1 MASQGPF
8 GHGHGSESAFGSES
22 YCRLQRHWLR
32 RVIKSDS
39 CFQRTGHT
47 KVDVQISWS
56 PLLPF
61 LAFTHLSVLSC
72 NLSAVISICS
82 CLWPAT
88 KAYLLAVESSEFVY
102 KWSKLGVEIQHHHNL
117 SSHIPLSP
125 MPSLSPVCFTG
136 FTLLNVW
143 TVPAWAFD
151 LFTLRRGPLFFL
163 KKKTWLPRLHLNR
176 RSLGSSSRGVKKG
189 TNCCRS
195 HWDVAPLTTRDRR
208 IEPGFKH
215 IFPEASTGSEPGTL
229 GHLNHPEASSV
240 WQPDESVDFLM
251 RTERH
256 GGRVH
261 FLG

>member
-22 YCRLQRHWLR
+22 CCRLQRRWLR

-47 KVDVQISWS
+47 EVDVQISWS
-56 PLLPF
+56 PPLPL

-72 NLSAVISICS
+72 NLSAVIPICS

-88 KAYLLAVESSEFVY
+88 KAYLLVVESSEFVY
-102 KWSKLGVEIQHHHNL
+102 KWSKLGVEIQHHHNH

-125 MPSLSPVCFTG
+125 VPSLFPVRFTG

-143 TVPAWAFD
+143 TVPTWAFD

-163 KKKTWLPRLHLNR
+163 EKKTWLPSLHLNR
-176 RSLGSSSRGVKKG
+176 RSLGSSSRGVKKRNKLLQVALRRG
-189 TNCCRS
+189 PPDNPRQEDRTGIQTYFSWSQYRVRT
-195 HWDVAPLTTRDRR
+195 WDTRTLNSSRGILCVTAWRISRLPNEDWETRR
-208 IEPGFKH
+208 
-215 IFPEASTGSEPGTL
+215 
-229 GHLNHPEASSV
+229 
-240 WQPDESVDFLM
+240 
-251 RTERH
+251 
-256 GGRVH
+256 
-261 FLG
+261 